1 METLLLWLGVI
12 AFVLATGFFILLG
25 TQAQAG
31 ARTFHVITAVITGM
45 AAFSYLMMATGAG
58 ATLLDGDRIFYY
70 FRYIDWLVT
79 TPLLLVD
86 LALLALVNP
95 SRNTGFVI
103 GLIVLDVFMILTGLL
118 AGSLGPGFGGGF
130 WFIVSTIA
138 MIVLLYLV
146 ATRLYSEAARQGG
159 AAQQVFGTLA
169 ILTLV
174 LWSLYPVVWLLGTEG
189 FGAVGSTGEVL
200 LFLILDVLAKI
211 GFGILLLTNREALG
225 QAMSGGGGGAAQASR
240 VR

>member
-1 METLLLWLGVI
+1 METFLLWLGVI
-12 AFVLATGFFILLG
+12 AFVLATGYFILLG

-31 ARTFHVITAVITGM
+31 ARTFHVITAIITGT

-70 FRYIDWLVT
+70 FRYIDWLIT

-103 GLIVLDVFMILTGLL
+103 GLIGLDVFMILTGLL

-130 WFIVSTIA
+130 WFVVSTIA

-146 ATRLYSEAARQGG
+146 ATRLFSEAARQGG

-200 LFLILDVLAKI
+200 LFLILDILAKI

-225 QAMSGGGGGAAQASR
+225 QAMGSGGGAPQASR